1 MKQGL
6 TAALIRADNWHG
18 MSYWQFVQTAA
29 GMRGSY
35 AGVLGGL
42 VLCAML
48 LGVIAP
54 SARKRLRAA
63 VLMVILSFVGMLV
76 CGLMLHQGML
86 DESAAGYRWAHFA
99 SQLCLAL
106 SVINL
111 AGVLLF
117 RVLLPPLRLEPAPI
131 LRDSLL
137 GLGYIAVAITLLA
150 RHGVNLSGIVATS
163 AVVTAVIGF
172 SLQDTL
178 GNIMGGVALQMERS
192 IGVGDWVRI
201 GETEGLVREIRWRQ
215 TSIETRN
222 WDTVVIPNSVLMKS
236 QVTVLARRSGK
247 PRYHR
252 MWVPFNVDFRHSPA
266 EVIDAVERALRGEP
280 IPNLAEDPAPDCV
293 LTEFK
298 ESYGAY
304 AVRYWLTDMAKDT
317 PTSSEVRTRLFFALQ
332 RAGMNLSIPAQSVF
346 MTMEGRSR
354 SQRKRQEELA
364 RREMALKGVMILQP
378 LTAQEFTELA
388 DRLSVAPFRRGEVI
402 TRQGNEAHFLYI
414 ITKGEVEVRVSVGGE
429 SESRCVAT
437 LHPGD
442 VFGEMGLMTGEPRS
456 ATVTALTD
464 VVCYKLD
471 KDAFSEALK
480 RRPEI
485 AESIS
490 HLLAKRKIELDALT
504 EGLSAHALQQRMR
517 STQGDLLQRIRNFF
531 TLS

>member
-1 MKQGL
+1 M
-6 TAALIRADNWHG
+6 T
-18 MSYWQFVQTAA
+18 YWQFVQNSA
-29 GMRGSY
+29 GMHGSY
-35 AGVLGGL
+35 AWFLFGL
-42 VLCAML
+42 VACALL
-48 LGVIAP
+48 LGVIVP
-54 SARKRLRAA
+54 SARRRLRAA
-63 VLMVILSFVGMLV
+63 VLMVLLSLIGMLV
-76 CGLMLHQGML
+76 CGLLLHRGVL
-86 DESAAGYRWAHFA
+86 DESAAGYRWIHFA

-117 RVLLPPLRLEPAPI
+117 RVLLPPLRVEPAPI
-131 LRDSLL
+131 LRDTLL

-178 GNIMGGVALQMERS
+178 GNIMGGVALQMEQS
-192 IGVGDWVRI
+192 IGVGDWVRV

-222 WDTVVIPNSVLMKS
+222 WDTVVIPNSLLMKS

-266 EVIDAVERALRGEP
+266 DVIDAIERALRGDP
-280 IPNLAEDPAPDCV
+280 IPNVAADPLPDCV
-293 LTEFK
+293 LNEFK
-298 ESYGAY
+298 ESYGSY
-304 AVRYWLTDMAKDT
+304 AVRYWLTDMAKDA
-317 PTSSEVRTRLFFALQ
+317 PTSSEVRTRIFFALQ
-332 RAGMNLSIPAQSVF
+332 RAGMSLCIPAQSVF
-346 MTMEGRSR
+346 LTMEGHSR
-354 SQRKRQEELA
+354 SQRKRQEELS
-364 RREMALKGVMILQP
+364 RRETALKGVMILQP
-378 LTAQEFTELA
+378 LTDPEFAELA

-414 ITKGEVEVRVSVGGE
+414 ITKGEVEVRVNVDGA
-429 SESRCVAT
+429 ESRCIAT
-437 LHPGD
+437 LHPCD

-471 KDAFSEALK
+471 KVAFSDALK

-485 AESIS
+485 AEAIS
-490 HLLAKRKIELDALT
+490 HLLAKRKLDLDAMT
-504 EGLSAHALQQRMR
+504 EGLSAQAMQQRMR
-517 STQGDLLQRIRNFF
+517 HTQGDLLQRIRNFF